1 MAVTKVLARGWTL
14 EIQNPD
20 TLAWV
25 TVNGLK
31 SFSFDS
37 EDNKADTTTFDDDGW
52 NSHLVASRGRKIG
65 CEGYYLEDQVS
76 KARDPGQILVE
87 DYNEIIGPDSLAY
100 FRLTS
105 PAGTVRYF
113 YASVSIGGVGGGN
126 DDPTGWNAELTTSGA
141 ASLGEVLDTAIS
153 VTPATLSLA
162 AKAISDVMA
171 VEFTPANTTD
181 RTITWSTSDSTKAVV
196 TPEGR
201 IVGIAAGSA
210 TITATSANNHTDTV
224 AVTVT

>member
-76 KARDPGQILVE
+76 KARDDGQVLVE
-87 DYNEIIGPDSLAY
+87 DYNEVIGPDSLGY

-141 ASLGEVLDTAIS
+141 ASLGTVVDSSIS
-153 VTPATLSLA
+153 TTPATVTLA
-162 AKAISDVMA
+162 AGATQLLTTV
-171 VEFTPANTTD
+171 FTPANTTD
-181 RTITWSTSDSTKAVV
+181 KTLTYTTSDATKAIC

-201 IVGIAAGSA
+201 VVAIATGSA
-210 TITATSANNHTDTV
+210 TITITSASGKTDTCV
-224 AVTVT
+224 VTVS

>member
-25 TVNGLK
+25 VVNGLK
-31 SFSFDS
+31 SFGFDS

-65 CEGYYLEDQVS
+65 CEGYYLEDQVT
-76 KARDPGQILVE
+76 KARDAGQVLVE
-87 DYNEIIGPDSLAY
+87 DYNEVIGPDSLGY

-113 YASVSIGGVGGGN
+113 HASVSLGGVGGGN
-126 DDPTGWNAELTTSGA
+126 DDPTGWNATLTTSGA
-141 ASLGEVLDTAIS
+141 ASLG
-153 VTPATLSLA
+153 
-162 AKAISDVMA
+162 
-171 VEFTPANTTD
+171 
-181 RTITWSTSDSTKAVV
+181 
-196 TPEGR
+196 
-201 IVGIAAGSA
+201 
-210 TITATSANNHTDTV
+210 
-224 AVTVT
+224 TVTDHLLSQ